1 MAPKHSERAQGG
13 GCPDSGRSL
22 AHPTPQPGDQI
33 HQPGHPFDGFTVISV
48 YTRAQAIA
56 DGVLADASTGDLAE
70 VSAQHFPGVHVAMTA
85 TVFALIEQAVASP
98 KHANDWRGVW
108 HDILWMSRVSPV
120 QVWQGGRLFRVIITG
135 TGRKRL
141 HTLKAISHPDETGR
155 PCLTIMLPEED

>member
-1 MAPKHSERAQGG
+1 MRDISR
-13 GCPDSGRSL
+13 D
-22 AHPTPQPGDQI
+22 PTPQPGDQI

-70 VSAQHFPGVHVAMTA
+70 VTRQHFPAVHVAMTA
-85 TVFALIEQAVASP
+85 AVFALIEQAVTSP
-98 KHANDWRGVW
+98 KHSNDWRGVW
-108 HDILWMSRVSPV
+108 HDILHMSRACPLR
-120 QVWQGGRLFRVIITG
+120 VWQGGRLFRVIITG

-141 HTLKAISHPDETGR
+141 HTLKAVSHPDETGR